1 MNRVYSLRYSTA
13 ARGFIAVPEFARK
26 CVCQIVGKSPRNAA
40 LLLSLLGS
48 SSLVEASIV
57 SSNIGYQQYRDFAE
71 NKGTF
76 NPGAVD
82 IPIYNKKGEQVAT
95 LNKAP
100 MLDFSSV
107 DSGIGVATLINPQYI
122 VSVKHN
128 SGYQTVS
135 FGDGD
140 NHYNIVDRN
149 EHDTID
155 FHAPRLDKLVTEVV
169 PSAVSGASQ
178 EEILDPSRFTV
189 FYRVGSGTQYIQD
202 DEGTLTEISGAYNY
216 LTGGLLPAAYYSH
229 GGLSGIQVNMGGNIN
244 DYGVMASRPRPGDS
258 GSPVFGWDAANKK
271 WVLVAVHA
279 ANGGGVTS
287 IEKLIPGDFV
297 SQVFSDDRD
306 APVRFDAAVGR
317 ELAWTFDSSQGIGAL
332 TQGATAYSMH
342 GQQGADLNSGKN
354 LVFLGPGG
362 LIDLKNSVSQGAGS
376 LTFRDDYRVTS
387 STGSTWRGA
396 GIIVDKDASVQWQV
410 NGVQGDNLHKI
421 GEGTLVIQGAGVN
434 EGGLKVGEGTVVLQQ
449 QTDKDGRVQAFD
461 SVNIASGRPTVV
473 LSDHR
478 QVNPDNISWGYH
490 GGTLDINGN
499 SLTFHRLQAAD
510 YGAVLANNAA
520 ARATVTMDFTLSP
533 EKVALNSWS
542 GSRQGTVGGL
552 YEYRNPYANTTD
564 YFILKT
570 NAYGYFPTD
579 QRSSDTWEYLGNNLA
594 DAQKQVA
601 DRKNAQ
607 GYLYHGQLKGNL
619 NLSNVVATGST
630 GKLVLD
636 GSAEISGSF
645 TQENGRLTLQ
655 GHPVIHAYNDRAIAD
670 KLAAAGDT
678 SVRTQPTA
686 FDQEDWE
693 NRTFTFGRLVLKN
706 TDFGLGRNATLNTA
720 IEASNSV
727 VTLGDDRVFIDQKE
741 GAGTDFRLSEGIS
754 AAGNPAA
761 RGVFNGSA
769 TLSGNSQ
776 LNIVN
781 ATFNGDITG
790 YSGTHVQLSRGG
802 IWNMTK
808 DASLDVLQSR
818 NGGLSLVTDTAHWTP
833 KTLTVNS
840 LDASS
845 LRIGLGVNTSD
856 NTSDRIDILNQAMG
870 GSNIL
875 DMSYLFD
882 QTVPLTNDLTLAS
895 APAGTSHGY
904 FSFASLNRGFTVYTP
919 DTQVVEKDGRV
930 QWQLKHSAIP
940 EGAGSTTP
948 PAGNGASG
956 STGSG
961 AGGSSS
967 GSGVGGSLPGSG
979 AGGSSSGSGAG
990 GSSSGSGAGGSS
1002 SGSGAGGSSSGSGA
1016 GGSSSGSGA
1025 GDPSSGSGAGG
1036 SSSGSGAGDPSSGSG
1051 AGDPSSGSGAGGSSS
1066 GSGAGDPSS
1075 GSDTGGSSS
1084 GSGAGDPSSGSGAG
1098 GSSSGSGAGGSLP
1111 GSGAGGSPSGSDTGG
1126 SSSGSGA
1133 GGSSSGSGAGGSPS
1147 SGSGAGGSSSG
1158 SGAGDPS
1165 SGSGAG
1171 DPSSGS
1177 GAGGSSSGN
1186 TSTSVNGEHLFRK
1199 EDNTALLKQARS
1211 LFAAREYLLSDHVDN
1226 WEQIIDYT
1234 DAQSGAWAMT
1244 GYSHGGYDAYTVK
1257 QNGLDF
1263 GFRKHGDAGEFWG
1276 TALALY
1282 DGDSRATGFRDD
1294 YRLWGVSLFAGQTLA
1309 SGLFVD
1315 GSVGYQRLSER
1326 FSVQGELSDL
1336 SGNVK
1341 SHIATA
1347 GARLG
1352 WRISFNDADIAIT
1365 PSVSVNG
1372 ARIDGN
1378 HLQGNARSAEMHA
1391 GGALWLKAGVM
1402 IEKDFGPLSI
1412 KSGLFRNI
1420 TLNEMPG
1427 ITLTDNWKARRYN
1440 AERADRYIATVGV
1453 DGSVTENLRV
1463 QLRLSSSFDGKF
1475 TTDGEGGLGIRYS
1488 F

>member
-1 MNRVYSLRYSTA
+1 MNRIYSLRYSTV

-26 CVCQIVGKSPRNAA
+26 CVCQIAGRSPLNAA

-71 NKGTF
+71 NKGAF
-76 NPGAVD
+76 KPGATN
-82 IPIYNKKGEQVAT
+82 ISIYNKKGEQIAT
-95 LNKAP
+95 LNKTP

-128 SGYQTVS
+128 SGYQTVG
-135 FGDGD
+135 FGNGE
-140 NHYNIVDRN
+140 NQYNIVARN
-149 EHDTID
+149 EHDSID
-155 FHAPRLDKLVTEVV
+155 FHAPRLNKLVTEVA
-169 PSAVSGASQ
+169 PTAVSGASQ

-202 DEGTLTEISGAYNY
+202 DDGTLTEISGAYNY
-216 LTGGLLPAAYYSH
+216 LTGGLLPASYYSH

-287 IEKLIPGDFV
+287 IEKLIPGAFI
-297 SQVFSDDRD
+297 SQVFSDDSD
-306 APVRFDAAVGR
+306 APIRFDASAGH
-317 ELAWTFDSSQGIGAL
+317 ELSWTFDGSRGIGAL
-332 TQGATAYSMH
+332 TQGASVYSMH
-342 GQQGADLNSGKN
+342 GQQGADLNAGKN
-354 LVFLGPGG
+354 LVFLGQAG

-376 LTFRDDYRVTS
+376 LTFRNDYRVTA
-387 STGSTWRGA
+387 STGSTWSGA
-396 GIIVDKDASVQWQV
+396 GIIVDKDASVYWQV
-410 NGVQGDNLHKI
+410 NGVKGDNLHKI
-421 GEGTLVIQGAGVN
+421 GEGTLVIQGEGVN
-434 EGGLKVGEGTVVLQQ
+434 EGGLKVGDGTVVLQQ

-473 LSDHR
+473 LSDNR
-478 QVNPDNISWGYH
+478 QVQPDNISWGYH

-499 SLTFHRLQAAD
+499 SLTFHRLRAAD
-510 YGAVLANNAA
+510 YGAVLANNAEV
-520 ARATVTMDFTLSP
+520 RATVAMDYTLSP
-533 EKVALNSWS
+533 GNVALNSWS
-542 GSRQGTVGGL
+542 GSRQGTVGSL

-570 NAYGYFPTD
+570 NSYGYFPTD
-579 QRSSDTWEYLGNNLA
+579 QRSSDTWEYLGNNLV

-601 DRKNAQ
+601 ERENAQ

-619 NLSNVVATGST
+619 NVSNVVAPGSS

-636 GSAEISGSF
+636 GSADISGSF

-670 KLAAAGDT
+670 KLAATGDT
-678 SVRTQPTA
+678 SVRTQPTS

-693 NRTFTFGRLVLKN
+693 NRSFTLGRLVLKN

-720 IEASNSV
+720 IDASNSV
-727 VTLGDDRVFIDQKE
+727 VTLGDDRVFIDQKD

-754 AAGNPAA
+754 AARNQAE
-761 RGVFNGSA
+761 RSVFNGSA
-769 TLSGNSQ
+769 ALSGNSQ

-781 ATFNGDITG
+781 ALFNGDITG
-790 YSGTHVQLSRGG
+790 YSGTHVQLAQGG
-802 IWNMTK
+802 IWNMTQ
-808 DASLDVLQSR
+808 DSSLDVLQSR
-818 NGGLSLVTDTAHWTP
+818 DGVLSLVTARWKP
-833 KTLTVNS
+833 KTLTVNT
-840 LDASS
+840 LDASN

-856 NTSDRIDILNQAMG
+856 NASDRIDILNQAKG
-870 GSNIL
+870 EHNIL

-882 QTVPLTNDLTLAS
+882 QTVQLTNDLTLAS

-919 DTQVVEKDGRV
+919 DTQIVEKDGRV
-930 QWQLKHSAIP
+930 QWQLKHSAIL
-940 EGAGSTTP
+940 ESADSATTP
-948 PAGNGASG
+948 AGDGSNGASG
-956 STGSG
+956 SAGNG

-967 GSGVGGSLPGSG
+967 GNGVGDPP
-979 AGGSSSGSGAG
+979 
-990 GSSSGSGAGGSS
+990 
-1002 SGSGAGGSSSGSGA
+1002 SGSGA

-1025 GDPSSGSGAGG
+1025 GDP
-1036 SSSGSGAGDPSSGSG
+1036 P
-1051 AGDPSSGSGAGGSSS
+1051 
-1066 GSGAGDPSS
+1066 
-1075 GSDTGGSSS
+1075 
-1084 GSGAGDPSSGSGAG
+1084 
-1098 GSSSGSGAGGSLP
+1098 
-1111 GSGAGGSPSGSDTGG
+1111 
-1126 SSSGSGA
+1126 
-1133 GGSSSGSGAGGSPS
+1133 
-1147 SGSGAGGSSSG
+1147 
-1158 SGAGDPS
+1158 
-1165 SGSGAG
+1165 
-1171 DPSSGS
+1171 SGS

-1186 TSTSVNGEHLFRK
+1186 ISTPVNGEHLFRK
-1199 EDNTALLKQARS
+1199 EDNTALLKKARS
-1211 LFAAREYLLSDHVDN
+1211 MFAAREYILSDHVDH

-1244 GYSHGGYDAYTVK
+1244 GYSHGGYDAYSVR

-1263 GFRKHGDAGEFWG
+1263 GFRKHGDSGEFWG
-1276 TALALY
+1276 TAVELY
-1282 DGDSRATGFRDD
+1282 DGNSSATGFRDD
-1294 YRLWGVSLFAGQTLA
+1294 YRVWGVSLFAGQTLA

-1315 GSVGYQRLSER
+1315 GSAGYRQLSET
-1326 FSVQGELSDL
+1326 FSVQGDLNDL

-1347 GARLG
+1347 GARIG
-1352 WRISFNDADIAIT
+1352 WRIDLKDADIAIT

-1378 HLQGNARSAEMHA
+1378 YLQGNGRSAELHA

-1402 IEKDFGPLSI
+1402 VEKDFGILSI
-1412 KSGLFRNI
+1412 KSGLSRNI

-1427 ITLTDNWKARRYN
+1427 ITLTDNWRARHYN
-1440 AERADRYIATVGV
+1440 AERADRYTASVGL
-1453 DGSVTENLRV
+1453 DGRVTEKLHV
-1463 QLRLSSSFDGKF
+1463 QLTLNSSFDGDFK
-1475 TTDGEGGLGIRYS
+1475 TDGEGGLGIRYS

>member
-1 MNRVYSLRYSTA
+1 M
-13 ARGFIAVPEFARK
+13 
-26 CVCQIVGKSPRNAA
+26 
-40 LLLSLLGS
+40 
-48 SSLVEASIV
+48 EASIV

-71 NKGTF
+71 NKGAF
-76 NPGAVD
+76 KPGATN
-82 IPIYNKKGEQVAT
+82 ISIYNKKGEQIAT
-95 LNKAP
+95 LNKTP

-128 SGYQTVS
+128 SGYQTVG
-135 FGDGD
+135 FGNGE
-140 NHYNIVDRN
+140 NQYNIVARN
-149 EHDTID
+149 EHDSID
-155 FHAPRLDKLVTEVV
+155 FHAPRLNKLVTEVA
-169 PSAVSGASQ
+169 PTAVSGASQ

-202 DEGTLTEISGAYNY
+202 DDGTLTEISGAYNY
-216 LTGGLLPAAYYSH
+216 LTGGLLPASYYSH

-287 IEKLIPGDFV
+287 IEKLIPGAFI
-297 SQVFSDDRD
+297 SQVFSDDSD
-306 APVRFDAAVGR
+306 APIRFDASAGH
-317 ELAWTFDSSQGIGAL
+317 ELSWTFDGSRGIGAL
-332 TQGATAYSMH
+332 TQGASVYSMH
-342 GQQGADLNSGKN
+342 GQQGADLNAGKN
-354 LVFLGPGG
+354 LVFLGQAG

-376 LTFRDDYRVTS
+376 LTFRNDYRVTA
-387 STGSTWRGA
+387 STGSTWSGA
-396 GIIVDKDASVQWQV
+396 GIIVDKDASVYWQV
-410 NGVQGDNLHKI
+410 NGVKGDNLHKI
-421 GEGTLVIQGAGVN
+421 GEGTLVIQGEGVN
-434 EGGLKVGEGTVVLQQ
+434 EGGLKVGDGTVVLQQ

-473 LSDHR
+473 LSDNR
-478 QVNPDNISWGYH
+478 QVQPDNISWGYH

-499 SLTFHRLQAAD
+499 SLTFHRLRAAD
-510 YGAVLANNAA
+510 YGAVLANNAEV
-520 ARATVTMDFTLSP
+520 RATVAMDYTLSP
-533 EKVALNSWS
+533 GNVALNSWS
-542 GSRQGTVGGL
+542 GSRQGTVGSL

-570 NAYGYFPTD
+570 NSYGYFPTD
-579 QRSSDTWEYLGNNLA
+579 QRSSDTWEYLGNNLV

-601 DRKNAQ
+601 ERENAQ

-619 NLSNVVATGST
+619 NVSNVVAPGSS

-636 GSAEISGSF
+636 GSADISGSF

-670 KLAAAGDT
+670 KLAATGDT
-678 SVRTQPTA
+678 SVRTQPTS

-693 NRTFTFGRLVLKN
+693 NRSFTLGRLVLKN

-720 IEASNSV
+720 IDASNSV
-727 VTLGDDRVFIDQKE
+727 VTLGDDRVFIDQKD

-754 AAGNPAA
+754 AARNQAE
-761 RGVFNGSA
+761 RSVFNGSA
-769 TLSGNSQ
+769 ALSGNSQ

-781 ATFNGDITG
+781 ALFNGDITG
-790 YSGTHVQLSRGG
+790 YSGTHVQLAQGG
-802 IWNMTK
+802 IWNMTQ
-808 DASLDVLQSR
+808 DSSLDVLQSR
-818 NGGLSLVTDTAHWTP
+818 DGVLSLVTARWKP
-833 KTLTVNS
+833 KTLTVNT
-840 LDASS
+840 LDASN

-856 NTSDRIDILNQAMG
+856 NASDRIDILNQAKG
-870 GSNIL
+870 EHNIL

-882 QTVPLTNDLTLAS
+882 QTVQLTNDLTLAS

-919 DTQVVEKDGRV
+919 DTQIVEKDGRV
-930 QWQLKHSAIP
+930 QWQLKHSAIL
-940 EGAGSTTP
+940 ESADSATTP
-948 PAGNGASG
+948 AGDGSNGASG
-956 STGSG
+956 SAGNGAGGSSSGNGVGDPPSGSG

-967 GSGVGGSLPGSG
+967 GNGAGGSSSGSG
-979 AGGSSSGSGAG
+979 AGGSSSGNGAGGSSSGNGAGGSSSGNGAGGSSSGSGTGGSSSGSGAGGSSSVSGAGGSSSGNGAGGSSSGSGAGGSSSGNGAG

-1025 GDPSSGSGAGG
+1025 GDP
-1036 SSSGSGAGDPSSGSG
+1036 P
-1051 AGDPSSGSGAGGSSS
+1051 
-1066 GSGAGDPSS
+1066 
-1075 GSDTGGSSS
+1075 
-1084 GSGAGDPSSGSGAG
+1084 
-1098 GSSSGSGAGGSLP
+1098 
-1111 GSGAGGSPSGSDTGG
+1111 
-1126 SSSGSGA
+1126 
-1133 GGSSSGSGAGGSPS
+1133 
-1147 SGSGAGGSSSG
+1147 
-1158 SGAGDPS
+1158 
-1165 SGSGAG
+1165 
-1171 DPSSGS
+1171 SGS

-1186 TSTSVNGEHLFRK
+1186 ISTPVNGEHLFRK
-1199 EDNTALLKQARS
+1199 EDNTALLKKARS
-1211 LFAAREYLLSDHVDN
+1211 MFAAREYILSDHVDH

-1244 GYSHGGYDAYTVK
+1244 GYSHGGYDAYSVR

-1263 GFRKHGDAGEFWG
+1263 GFRKHGDSGEFWG
-1276 TALALY
+1276 TAVELY
-1282 DGDSRATGFRDD
+1282 DGNSSATGFRDD
-1294 YRLWGVSLFAGQTLA
+1294 YRVWGVSLFAGQTLA

-1315 GSVGYQRLSER
+1315 GSAGYRQLSET
-1326 FSVQGELSDL
+1326 FSVQGDLNDL

-1347 GARLG
+1347 GARIG
-1352 WRISFNDADIAIT
+1352 WRIDLKDADIAIT

-1378 HLQGNARSAEMHA
+1378 YLQGNGRSAELHA

-1402 IEKDFGPLSI
+1402 VEKDFGILSI
-1412 KSGLFRNI
+1412 KSGLSRNI

-1427 ITLTDNWKARRYN
+1427 ITLTDNWRARHYN
-1440 AERADRYIATVGV
+1440 AERADRYTASVGL
-1453 DGSVTENLRV
+1453 DGRVTEKLHV
-1463 QLRLSSSFDGKF
+1463 QLTLNSSFDGDFK
-1475 TTDGEGGLGIRYS
+1475 TDGEGGLGIRYS

>member
-1 MNRVYSLRYSTA
+1 MNRIYSLRYSTV

-26 CVCQIVGKSPRNAA
+26 CVCQIAGRSPLNAA

-71 NKGTF
+71 NKGAF
-76 NPGAVD
+76 KPGATN
-82 IPIYNKKGEQVAT
+82 ISIYNKKGEQIAT

-128 SGYQTVS
+128 SGYQTVG
-135 FGDGD
+135 FGNGE
-140 NHYNIVDRN
+140 NQYNIVARN
-149 EHDTID
+149 EHDSID
-155 FHAPRLDKLVTEVV
+155 FHAPRLNKLVTEVA
-169 PSAVSGASQ
+169 PTAVSGASQ

-202 DEGTLTEISGAYNY
+202 DDGTLTEISGAYNY
-216 LTGGLLPAAYYSH
+216 LTGGLLPASYYSH

-287 IEKLIPGDFV
+287 IEKLIPGAFI
-297 SQVFSDDRD
+297 SQVFSDDSD
-306 APVRFDAAVGR
+306 APIRFDASAGH
-317 ELAWTFDSSQGIGAL
+317 ELSWTFDGSRGIGAL
-332 TQGATAYSMH
+332 TQGASVYSMH
-342 GQQGADLNSGKN
+342 GQQGADLNAGKN
-354 LVFLGPGG
+354 LVFLGQAG

-376 LTFRDDYRVTS
+376 LTFRNDYRVTA
-387 STGSTWRGA
+387 STGSTWSGA
-396 GIIVDKDASVQWQV
+396 GIIVDKDASVYWQV
-410 NGVQGDNLHKI
+410 NGVKGDNLHKI
-421 GEGTLVIQGAGVN
+421 GEGTLVIQGEGVN
-434 EGGLKVGEGTVVLQQ
+434 EGGLKVGDGTVVLQQ

-473 LSDHR
+473 LSDNR
-478 QVNPDNISWGYH
+478 QVQPDNISWGYH

-499 SLTFHRLQAAD
+499 SLTFHRLRAAD
-510 YGAVLANNAA
+510 YGAVLANNAEV
-520 ARATVTMDFTLSP
+520 RATVAMDYTLSP
-533 EKVALNSWS
+533 GNVALNSWS
-542 GSRQGTVGGL
+542 GSRQGTVGSL

-570 NAYGYFPTD
+570 NSYGYFPTD
-579 QRSSDTWEYLGNNLA
+579 QRSSDTWEYLGNNLV

-601 DRKNAQ
+601 ERENAQ

-619 NLSNVVATGST
+619 NVSNVVAPGSS

-636 GSAEISGSF
+636 GSADISGSF

-670 KLAAAGDT
+670 KLAATGDT
-678 SVRTQPTA
+678 SVRTQPTS

-693 NRTFTFGRLVLKN
+693 NRSFTLGRLVLKN

-720 IEASNSV
+720 IDASNSV
-727 VTLGDDRVFIDQKE
+727 VTLGDDRVFIDQKD

-754 AAGNPAA
+754 AARNQAE
-761 RGVFNGSA
+761 RSVFNGSA
-769 TLSGNSQ
+769 ALSGNSQ

-781 ATFNGDITG
+781 ALFNGDITG
-790 YSGTHVQLSRGG
+790 YSGTHVQLAQGG
-802 IWNMTK
+802 IWNMTQ
-808 DASLDVLQSR
+808 DSSLDVLQSR
-818 NGGLSLVTDTAHWTP
+818 DGVLSLVTARWKP
-833 KTLTVNS
+833 KTLTVNT
-840 LDASS
+840 LDASN

-856 NTSDRIDILNQAMG
+856 NASDRIDILNQAKG
-870 GSNIL
+870 EHNIL

-882 QTVPLTNDLTLAS
+882 QTVQLTNDLTLAS

-919 DTQVVEKDGRV
+919 DTQIVEKDGRV
-930 QWQLKHSAIP
+930 QWQLKHSAIL
-940 EGAGSTTP
+940 ESADSAMT
-948 PAGNGASG
+948 PAGDGSNGASG
-956 STGSG
+956 SAGNG

-967 GSGVGGSLPGSG
+967 GNGVG
-979 AGGSSSGSGAG
+979 
-990 GSSSGSGAGGSS
+990 
-1002 SGSGAGGSSSGSGA
+1002 
-1016 GGSSSGSGA
+1016 
-1025 GDPSSGSGAGG
+1025 DP
-1036 SSSGSGAGDPSSGSG
+1036 P
-1051 AGDPSSGSGAGGSSS
+1051 
-1066 GSGAGDPSS
+1066 
-1075 GSDTGGSSS
+1075 
-1084 GSGAGDPSSGSGAG
+1084 
-1098 GSSSGSGAGGSLP
+1098 
-1111 GSGAGGSPSGSDTGG
+1111 
-1126 SSSGSGA
+1126 
-1133 GGSSSGSGAGGSPS
+1133 
-1147 SGSGAGGSSSG
+1147 
-1158 SGAGDPS
+1158 

-1186 TSTSVNGEHLFRK
+1186 GAGGSSSGSGAGGSSSGNISTPVNGEHLFRK
-1199 EDNTALLKQARS
+1199 EDNTALLKKARS
-1211 LFAAREYLLSDHVDN
+1211 MFAAREYILSDHVDH

-1244 GYSHGGYDAYTVK
+1244 GYSHGGYDAYSVR

-1263 GFRKHGDAGEFWG
+1263 GFRKHGDSGEFWG
-1276 TALALY
+1276 TAVELY
-1282 DGDSRATGFRDD
+1282 DGNSSATGFRDD
-1294 YRLWGVSLFAGQTLA
+1294 YRVWGVSLFAGQTLA

-1315 GSVGYQRLSER
+1315 GSAGYRQLSET
-1326 FSVQGELSDL
+1326 FSVQGDLNDL

-1347 GARLG
+1347 GARIG
-1352 WRISFNDADIAIT
+1352 WRIDLKDADIAIT

-1378 HLQGNARSAEMHA
+1378 YLQGNGRSAELHA
-1391 GGALWLKAGVM
+1391 GGRCG
-1402 IEKDFGPLSI
+1402 
-1412 KSGLFRNI
+1412 
-1420 TLNEMPG
+1420 
-1427 ITLTDNWKARRYN
+1427 
-1440 AERADRYIATVGV
+1440 
-1453 DGSVTENLRV
+1453 
-1463 QLRLSSSFDGKF
+1463 
-1475 TTDGEGGLGIRYS
+1475 
-1488 F
+1488 

>member
-26 CVCQIVGKSPRNAA
+26 CVYQIVGKSPRNAA

-57 SSNIGYQQYRDFAE
+57 SSSIGYQQYRDFAE
-71 NKGTF
+71 NKGAF
-76 NPGAVD
+76 KPGAVD

-387 STGSTWRGA
+387 STGSTWHGA

-542 GSRQGTVGGL
+542 SSRQGTVGGL

-693 NRTFTFGRLVLKN
+693 NRTFTFGRLVLKS

-961 AGGSSS
+961 AGDPSSGSDTGGSSS
-967 GSGVGGSLPGSG
+967 GSG
-979 AGGSSSGSGAG
+979 AGGSSSGSGAGDSSSGSGAGGSSSGSGAGGSSSGSGVGGSPSGSDTG

-1051 AGDPSSGSGAGGSSS
+1051 AGGSSS
-1066 GSGAGDPSS
+1066 G
-1075 GSDTGGSSS
+1075 
-1084 GSGAGDPSSGSGAG
+1084 
-1098 GSSSGSGAGGSLP
+1098 
-1111 GSGAGGSPSGSDTGG
+1111 
-1126 SSSGSGA
+1126 
-1133 GGSSSGSGAGGSPS
+1133 
-1147 SGSGAGGSSSG
+1147 
-1158 SGAGDPS
+1158 
-1165 SGSGAG
+1165 
-1171 DPSSGS
+1171 
-1177 GAGGSSSGN
+1177 
-1186 TSTSVNGEHLFRK
+1186 
-1199 EDNTALLKQARS
+1199 
-1211 LFAAREYLLSDHVDN
+1211 
-1226 WEQIIDYT
+1226 
-1234 DAQSGAWAMT
+1234 
-1244 GYSHGGYDAYTVK
+1244 
-1257 QNGLDF
+1257 
-1263 GFRKHGDAGEFWG
+1263 
-1276 TALALY
+1276 
-1282 DGDSRATGFRDD
+1282 
-1294 YRLWGVSLFAGQTLA
+1294 
-1309 SGLFVD
+1309 
-1315 GSVGYQRLSER
+1315 
-1326 FSVQGELSDL
+1326 
-1336 SGNVK
+1336 
-1341 SHIATA
+1341 
-1347 GARLG
+1347 
-1352 WRISFNDADIAIT
+1352 
-1365 PSVSVNG
+1365 
-1372 ARIDGN
+1372 
-1378 HLQGNARSAEMHA
+1378 
-1391 GGALWLKAGVM
+1391 
-1402 IEKDFGPLSI
+1402 
-1412 KSGLFRNI
+1412 
-1420 TLNEMPG
+1420 
-1427 ITLTDNWKARRYN
+1427 
-1440 AERADRYIATVGV
+1440 
-1453 DGSVTENLRV
+1453 
-1463 QLRLSSSFDGKF
+1463 
-1475 TTDGEGGLGIRYS
+1475 
-1488 F
+1488 

>member
-1 MNRVYSLRYSTA
+1 MNRIYSLRYSTV

-26 CVCQIVGKSPRNAA
+26 CVCQIAGRSPLNAA

-71 NKGTF
+71 NKGAF
-76 NPGAVD
+76 KPGATN
-82 IPIYNKKGEQVAT
+82 ISIYNKKGEQIAT
-95 LNKAP
+95 LNKTP

-128 SGYQTVS
+128 SGYQTVG
-135 FGDGD
+135 FGNGE
-140 NHYNIVDRN
+140 NQYNIVARN
-149 EHDTID
+149 EHDSID
-155 FHAPRLDKLVTEVV
+155 FHAPRLNKLVTEVA
-169 PSAVSGASQ
+169 PTAVSGASQ

-202 DEGTLTEISGAYNY
+202 DDGTLTEISGAYNY
-216 LTGGLLPAAYYSH
+216 LTGGLLPASYYSH

-287 IEKLIPGDFV
+287 IEKLIPGAFI
-297 SQVFSDDRD
+297 SQVFSDDSD
-306 APVRFDAAVGR
+306 APIRFDASAGH
-317 ELAWTFDSSQGIGAL
+317 ELSWTFDGSRGIGAL
-332 TQGATAYSMH
+332 TQGASVYSMH
-342 GQQGADLNSGKN
+342 GQQGADLNAGKN
-354 LVFLGPGG
+354 LVFLGQAG

-376 LTFRDDYRVTS
+376 LTFRNDYRVTA
-387 STGSTWRGA
+387 STGSTWSGA
-396 GIIVDKDASVQWQV
+396 GIIVDKDASVYWQV
-410 NGVQGDNLHKI
+410 NGVKGDNLHKI
-421 GEGTLVIQGAGVN
+421 GEGTLVIQGEGVN
-434 EGGLKVGEGTVVLQQ
+434 EGGLKVGDGTVVLQQ

-473 LSDHR
+473 LSDNR
-478 QVNPDNISWGYH
+478 QVQPDNISWGYH

-499 SLTFHRLQAAD
+499 SLTFHRLRAAD
-510 YGAVLANNAA
+510 YGAVLANNAEV
-520 ARATVTMDFTLSP
+520 RATVAMDYTLSP
-533 EKVALNSWS
+533 GNVALNSWS
-542 GSRQGTVGGL
+542 GSRQGTVGSL

-570 NAYGYFPTD
+570 NSYGYFPTD
-579 QRSSDTWEYLGNNLA
+579 QRSSDTWEYLGNNLV

-601 DRKNAQ
+601 ERENAQ

-619 NLSNVVATGST
+619 NVSNVVAPGSS

-636 GSAEISGSF
+636 GSADISGSF

-670 KLAAAGDT
+670 KLAATGDT
-678 SVRTQPTA
+678 SVRTQPTS

-693 NRTFTFGRLVLKN
+693 NRSFTLGRLVLKN

-720 IEASNSV
+720 IDASNSV
-727 VTLGDDRVFIDQKE
+727 VTLGDDRVFIDQKD

-754 AAGNPAA
+754 AARNQAE
-761 RGVFNGSA
+761 RSVFNGSA
-769 TLSGNSQ
+769 ALSGNSQ

-781 ATFNGDITG
+781 ALFNGDITG
-790 YSGTHVQLSRGG
+790 YSGTHVQLAQGG
-802 IWNMTK
+802 IWNMTQ
-808 DASLDVLQSR
+808 DSSLDVLQSR
-818 NGGLSLVTDTAHWTP
+818 DGVLSLVTARWKP
-833 KTLTVNS
+833 KTLTVNT
-840 LDASS
+840 LDASN

-856 NTSDRIDILNQAMG
+856 NASDRIDILNQAKG
-870 GSNIL
+870 EHNIL

-882 QTVPLTNDLTLAS
+882 QTVQLTNDLTLAS

-919 DTQVVEKDGRV
+919 DTQIVEKDGRV
-930 QWQLKHSAIP
+930 QWQLKHSAIL
-940 EGAGSTTP
+940 ESADSATTP
-948 PAGNGASG
+948 AGDGSNGASG
-956 STGSG
+956 SAGNGAGGSSSGNGVGDPPSGSG

-967 GSGVGGSLPGSG
+967 GNGAGGSSSGSG
-979 AGGSSSGSGAG
+979 AGGSSSGNGAGGSSSGNGAGGSSSGNGAGGSSSGSGTGGSSSGSGAGGSVSGAGGSSSGNGAGGSSSGSGAGGSSSGNGAG

-1025 GDPSSGSGAGG
+1025 GDP
-1036 SSSGSGAGDPSSGSG
+1036 P
-1051 AGDPSSGSGAGGSSS
+1051 
-1066 GSGAGDPSS
+1066 
-1075 GSDTGGSSS
+1075 
-1084 GSGAGDPSSGSGAG
+1084 
-1098 GSSSGSGAGGSLP
+1098 
-1111 GSGAGGSPSGSDTGG
+1111 
-1126 SSSGSGA
+1126 
-1133 GGSSSGSGAGGSPS
+1133 
-1147 SGSGAGGSSSG
+1147 
-1158 SGAGDPS
+1158 
-1165 SGSGAG
+1165 
-1171 DPSSGS
+1171 SGS

-1186 TSTSVNGEHLFRK
+1186 ISTPVNGEHLFRK
-1199 EDNTALLKQARS
+1199 EDNTALLKKARS
-1211 LFAAREYLLSDHVDN
+1211 MFAAREYILSDHVDH

-1244 GYSHGGYDAYTVK
+1244 GYSHGGYDAYSVR

-1263 GFRKHGDAGEFWG
+1263 GFRKHGDSGEFWG
-1276 TALALY
+1276 TAVELY
-1282 DGDSRATGFRDD
+1282 DGNSSATGFRDD
-1294 YRLWGVSLFAGQTLA
+1294 YRVWGVSLFAGQTLA

-1315 GSVGYQRLSER
+1315 GSAGYRQLSET
-1326 FSVQGELSDL
+1326 FSVQGDLNDL

-1347 GARLG
+1347 GARIG
-1352 WRISFNDADIAIT
+1352 WRIDLKDADIAIT

-1378 HLQGNARSAEMHA
+1378 YLQGNGRSAELHA

-1402 IEKDFGPLSI
+1402 VEKDFGILSI
-1412 KSGLFRNI
+1412 KSGLSRNI

-1427 ITLTDNWKARRYN
+1427 ITLTDNWRARHYN
-1440 AERADRYIATVGV
+1440 AERADRYTASVGL
-1453 DGSVTENLRV
+1453 DGRVTEKLHV
-1463 QLRLSSSFDGKF
+1463 QLTLNSSFDGDFK
-1475 TTDGEGGLGIRYS
+1475 TDGEGGLGIRYS

>member
-1 MNRVYSLRYSTA
+1 MNRIYSLRYSTV

-26 CVCQIVGKSPRNAA
+26 CVCQIAGRSPLNAA

-71 NKGTF
+71 NKGAF
-76 NPGAVD
+76 KPGATN
-82 IPIYNKKGEQVAT
+82 ISIYNKKGEQIAT
-95 LNKAP
+95 LNKTP

-128 SGYQTVS
+128 SGYQTVG
-135 FGDGD
+135 FGNGE
-140 NHYNIVDRN
+140 NQYNIVARN
-149 EHDTID
+149 EHDSID
-155 FHAPRLDKLVTEVV
+155 FHAPRLNKLVTEVA
-169 PSAVSGASQ
+169 PTAVSGASQ

-202 DEGTLTEISGAYNY
+202 DDGTLTEISGAYNY
-216 LTGGLLPAAYYSH
+216 LTGGLLPASYYSH

-287 IEKLIPGDFV
+287 IEKLIPGAFI
-297 SQVFSDDRD
+297 SQVFSDDSD
-306 APVRFDAAVGR
+306 APIRFDASAGH
-317 ELAWTFDSSQGIGAL
+317 ELSWTFDGSRGIGAL
-332 TQGATAYSMH
+332 TQGASVYSMH
-342 GQQGADLNSGKN
+342 GQQGADLNAGKN
-354 LVFLGPGG
+354 LVFLGQAG

-376 LTFRDDYRVTS
+376 LTFRNDYRVTA
-387 STGSTWRGA
+387 STGSTWSGA
-396 GIIVDKDASVQWQV
+396 GIIVDKDASVYWQV
-410 NGVQGDNLHKI
+410 NGVKGDNLHKI
-421 GEGTLVIQGAGVN
+421 GEGTLVIQGEGVN
-434 EGGLKVGEGTVVLQQ
+434 EGGLKVGDGTVVLQQ

-473 LSDHR
+473 LSDNR
-478 QVNPDNISWGYH
+478 QVQPDNISWGYH

-499 SLTFHRLQAAD
+499 SLTFHRLRAAD
-510 YGAVLANNAA
+510 YGAVLANNAEV
-520 ARATVTMDFTLSP
+520 RATVAMDYTLSP
-533 EKVALNSWS
+533 GNVALNSWS
-542 GSRQGTVGGL
+542 GSRQGTVGSL

-570 NAYGYFPTD
+570 NSYGYFPTD
-579 QRSSDTWEYLGNNLA
+579 QRSSDTWEYLGNNLV

-601 DRKNAQ
+601 ERENAQ

-619 NLSNVVATGST
+619 NVSNVVAPGSS

-636 GSAEISGSF
+636 GSADISGSF

-670 KLAAAGDT
+670 KLAATGDT
-678 SVRTQPTA
+678 SVRTQPTS

-693 NRTFTFGRLVLKN
+693 NRSFTLGRLVLKN

-720 IEASNSV
+720 IDASNSV
-727 VTLGDDRVFIDQKE
+727 VTLGDDRVFIDQKD

-754 AAGNPAA
+754 AARNQAE
-761 RGVFNGSA
+761 RSVFNGSA
-769 TLSGNSQ
+769 ALSGNSQ

-781 ATFNGDITG
+781 ALFNGDITG
-790 YSGTHVQLSRGG
+790 YSGTHVQLAQGG
-802 IWNMTK
+802 IWNMTQ
-808 DASLDVLQSR
+808 DSSLDVLQSR
-818 NGGLSLVTDTAHWTP
+818 DGVLSLVTARWKP
-833 KTLTVNS
+833 KTLTVNT
-840 LDASS
+840 LDASN

-856 NTSDRIDILNQAMG
+856 NASDRIDILNQAKG
-870 GSNIL
+870 EHNIL

-882 QTVPLTNDLTLAS
+882 QTVQLTNDLTLAS

-919 DTQVVEKDGRV
+919 DTQIVEKDGRV
-930 QWQLKHSAIP
+930 QWQLKHSAIL
-940 EGAGSTTP
+940 ESADSATTP
-948 PAGNGASG
+948 AGDGSNGASG
-956 STGSG
+956 SAGNGAGGSSSGNGVGDPPSGSG

-967 GSGVGGSLPGSG
+967 GNGAGGSSSGSG
-979 AGGSSSGSGAG
+979 AGGSSSGNGAGGSSSGNGAGGSSSGNGAGGSSSGSGTGGSSSGSGAGGSSSVSGAGGSSSGNGAGGSSSGSGAGGSSSGNGAG

-1025 GDPSSGSGAGG
+1025 GDP
-1036 SSSGSGAGDPSSGSG
+1036 P
-1051 AGDPSSGSGAGGSSS
+1051 
-1066 GSGAGDPSS
+1066 
-1075 GSDTGGSSS
+1075 
-1084 GSGAGDPSSGSGAG
+1084 
-1098 GSSSGSGAGGSLP
+1098 
-1111 GSGAGGSPSGSDTGG
+1111 
-1126 SSSGSGA
+1126 
-1133 GGSSSGSGAGGSPS
+1133 
-1147 SGSGAGGSSSG
+1147 
-1158 SGAGDPS
+1158 
-1165 SGSGAG
+1165 
-1171 DPSSGS
+1171 SGS

-1186 TSTSVNGEHLFRK
+1186 ISTPVNGEHLFRK
-1199 EDNTALLKQARS
+1199 EDNTALLKKARS
-1211 LFAAREYLLSDHVDN
+1211 MFAAREYILSDHVDH

-1244 GYSHGGYDAYTVK
+1244 GYSHGGYDAYSVR

-1263 GFRKHGDAGEFWG
+1263 GFRKHGDSGEFWG
-1276 TALALY
+1276 TAVELY
-1282 DGDSRATGFRDD
+1282 DGNSSATGFRDD
-1294 YRLWGVSLFAGQTLA
+1294 YRVWGVSLFAGQTLA

-1315 GSVGYQRLSER
+1315 GSAGYRQLSET
-1326 FSVQGELSDL
+1326 FSVQGDLNDL

-1347 GARLG
+1347 GARIG
-1352 WRISFNDADIAIT
+1352 WRIDLKDADIAIT

-1378 HLQGNARSAEMHA
+1378 YLQGNGRSAELHA

-1402 IEKDFGPLSI
+1402 VEKDFGILSI
-1412 KSGLFRNI
+1412 KSGLSRNI

-1427 ITLTDNWKARRYN
+1427 ITLTDNWRARHYN
-1440 AERADRYIATVGV
+1440 AERADRYTASVGL
-1453 DGSVTENLRV
+1453 DGRVTEKLHV
-1463 QLRLSSSFDGKF
+1463 QLTLNSSFDGDFK
-1475 TTDGEGGLGIRYS
+1475 TDGEGGLGIRYS

>member
-1 MNRVYSLRYSTA
+1 MNRIYSLRYSTV

-26 CVCQIVGKSPRNAA
+26 CVCQIAGRSPLNAA

-71 NKGTF
+71 NKGAF
-76 NPGAVD
+76 KPGATN
-82 IPIYNKKGEQVAT
+82 ISIYNKKGEQIAT

-128 SGYQTVS
+128 SGYQTVG
-135 FGDGD
+135 FGNGE
-140 NHYNIVDRN
+140 NQYNIVARN
-149 EHDTID
+149 EHDSID
-155 FHAPRLDKLVTEVV
+155 FHAPRLNKLVTEVA
-169 PSAVSGASQ
+169 PTAVSGASQ

-202 DEGTLTEISGAYNY
+202 DDGTLTEISGAYNY
-216 LTGGLLPAAYYSH
+216 LTGGLLPASYYSH

-287 IEKLIPGDFV
+287 IEKLIPGAFI
-297 SQVFSDDRD
+297 SQVFSDDSD
-306 APVRFDAAVGR
+306 APIRFDASAGH
-317 ELAWTFDSSQGIGAL
+317 ELSWTFDGSRGIGAL
-332 TQGATAYSMH
+332 TQGASVYSMH
-342 GQQGADLNSGKN
+342 GQQGADLNAGKN
-354 LVFLGPGG
+354 LVFLGQAG

-376 LTFRDDYRVTS
+376 LTFRNDYRVTA
-387 STGSTWRGA
+387 STGSTWSGA
-396 GIIVDKDASVQWQV
+396 GIIVDKDASVYWQV
-410 NGVQGDNLHKI
+410 NGVKGDNLHKI
-421 GEGTLVIQGAGVN
+421 GEGTLVIQGEGVN
-434 EGGLKVGEGTVVLQQ
+434 EGGLKVGDGTVVLQQ

-473 LSDHR
+473 LSDNR
-478 QVNPDNISWGYH
+478 QVQPDNISWGYH

-499 SLTFHRLQAAD
+499 SLTFHRLRAAD
-510 YGAVLANNAA
+510 YGAVLANNAEV
-520 ARATVTMDFTLSP
+520 RATVAMDYTLSP
-533 EKVALNSWS
+533 GNVALNSWS
-542 GSRQGTVGGL
+542 GSRQGTVGSL

-570 NAYGYFPTD
+570 NSYGYFPTD
-579 QRSSDTWEYLGNNLA
+579 QRSSDTWEYLGNNLV

-601 DRKNAQ
+601 ERENAQ

-619 NLSNVVATGST
+619 NVSNVVAPGSS

-636 GSAEISGSF
+636 GSADISGSF

-670 KLAAAGDT
+670 KLAATGDT
-678 SVRTQPTA
+678 SVRTQPTS

-693 NRTFTFGRLVLKN
+693 NRSFTLGRLVLKN

-720 IEASNSV
+720 IDASNSV
-727 VTLGDDRVFIDQKE
+727 VTLGDDRVFIDQKD

-754 AAGNPAA
+754 AARNQAE
-761 RGVFNGSA
+761 RSVFNGSA
-769 TLSGNSQ
+769 ALSGNSQ

-781 ATFNGDITG
+781 ALFNGDITG
-790 YSGTHVQLSRGG
+790 YSGTHVQLAQGG
-802 IWNMTK
+802 IWNMTQ
-808 DASLDVLQSR
+808 DSSLDVLQSR
-818 NGGLSLVTDTAHWTP
+818 DGVLSLVTARWKP
-833 KTLTVNS
+833 KTLTVNT
-840 LDASS
+840 LDASN

-856 NTSDRIDILNQAMG
+856 NASDRIDILNQAKG
-870 GSNIL
+870 EHNIL

-882 QTVPLTNDLTLAS
+882 QTVQLTNDLTLAS

-919 DTQVVEKDGRV
+919 DTQIVEKDGRV
-930 QWQLKHSAIP
+930 QWQLKHSAIL
-940 EGAGSTTP
+940 ESADSAMT
-948 PAGNGASG
+948 PAGDGSNGASG
-956 STGSG
+956 SAGNGAGGSSSGNGVGDPPSGSGAGDPSSGSG

-967 GSGVGGSLPGSG
+967 GNGAGGSSSGSGAGGSSSGNGAGGSSSGNG

-1002 SGSGAGGSSSGSGA
+1002 SG
-1016 GGSSSGSGA
+1016 
-1025 GDPSSGSGAGG
+1025 
-1036 SSSGSGAGDPSSGSG
+1036 
-1051 AGDPSSGSGAGGSSS
+1051 
-1066 GSGAGDPSS
+1066 
-1075 GSDTGGSSS
+1075 
-1084 GSGAGDPSSGSGAG
+1084 
-1098 GSSSGSGAGGSLP
+1098 
-1111 GSGAGGSPSGSDTGG
+1111 
-1126 SSSGSGA
+1126 
-1133 GGSSSGSGAGGSPS
+1133 
-1147 SGSGAGGSSSG
+1147 
-1158 SGAGDPS
+1158 
-1165 SGSGAG
+1165 
-1171 DPSSGS
+1171 
-1177 GAGGSSSGN
+1177 N
-1186 TSTSVNGEHLFRK
+1186 ISTPVNGEHLFRK
-1199 EDNTALLKQARS
+1199 EDNTALLKKARS
-1211 LFAAREYLLSDHVDN
+1211 MFAAREYILSDHVDH

-1244 GYSHGGYDAYTVK
+1244 GYSHGGYDAYSVR

-1263 GFRKHGDAGEFWG
+1263 GFRKHGDSGEFWG
-1276 TALALY
+1276 TAVELY
-1282 DGDSRATGFRDD
+1282 DGNSSATGFRDD
-1294 YRLWGVSLFAGQTLA
+1294 YRVWGVSLFAGQTLA

-1315 GSVGYQRLSER
+1315 GSAGYRQLSET
-1326 FSVQGELSDL
+1326 FSVQGDLNDL

-1347 GARLG
+1347 GARIG
-1352 WRISFNDADIAIT
+1352 WRIDLKDADIAIT

-1378 HLQGNARSAEMHA
+1378 YLQGNGRSAELHA

-1402 IEKDFGPLSI
+1402 VEKDFGILSI
-1412 KSGLFRNI
+1412 KSGLSRNI

-1427 ITLTDNWKARRYN
+1427 ITLTDNWRARHYN
-1440 AERADRYIATVGV
+1440 AERADRYTASVGL
-1453 DGSVTENLRV
+1453 DGRVTEKLHV
-1463 QLRLSSSFDGKF
+1463 QLTLNSSFDGDFK
-1475 TTDGEGGLGIRYS
+1475 TDGEGGLGIRYS

>member
-1 MNRVYSLRYSTA
+1 MNRIYSLRYSTV

-26 CVCQIVGKSPRNAA
+26 CVCQIAGRSPLNAA

-71 NKGTF
+71 NKGAF
-76 NPGAVD
+76 KPGATN
-82 IPIYNKKGEQVAT
+82 ISIYNKKGEQIAT

-128 SGYQTVS
+128 SGYQTVG
-135 FGDGD
+135 FGNGE
-140 NHYNIVDRN
+140 NQYNIVARN
-149 EHDTID
+149 EHDSID
-155 FHAPRLDKLVTEVV
+155 FHAPRLNKLVTEVA
-169 PSAVSGASQ
+169 PTAVSGASQ

-202 DEGTLTEISGAYNY
+202 DDGTLTEISGAYNY
-216 LTGGLLPAAYYSH
+216 LTGGLLPASYYSH

-287 IEKLIPGDFV
+287 IEKLIPGAFI
-297 SQVFSDDRD
+297 SQVFSDDSD
-306 APVRFDAAVGR
+306 APIRFDASAGH
-317 ELAWTFDSSQGIGAL
+317 ELSWTFDGSRGIGAL
-332 TQGATAYSMH
+332 TQGASVYSMH
-342 GQQGADLNSGKN
+342 GQQGADLNAGKN
-354 LVFLGPGG
+354 LVFLGQAG

-376 LTFRDDYRVTS
+376 LTFRNDYRVTA
-387 STGSTWRGA
+387 STGSTWSGA
-396 GIIVDKDASVQWQV
+396 GIIVDKDASVYWQV
-410 NGVQGDNLHKI
+410 NGVKGDNLHKI
-421 GEGTLVIQGAGVN
+421 GEGTLVIQGEGVN
-434 EGGLKVGEGTVVLQQ
+434 EGGLKVGDGTVVLQQ

-473 LSDHR
+473 LSDNR
-478 QVNPDNISWGYH
+478 QVQPDNISWGYH

-499 SLTFHRLQAAD
+499 SLTFHRLRAAD
-510 YGAVLANNAA
+510 YGAVLANNAEV
-520 ARATVTMDFTLSP
+520 RATVAMDYTLSP
-533 EKVALNSWS
+533 GNVALNSWS
-542 GSRQGTVGGL
+542 GSRQGTVGSL

-570 NAYGYFPTD
+570 NSYGYFPTD
-579 QRSSDTWEYLGNNLA
+579 QRSSDTWEYLGNNLV

-601 DRKNAQ
+601 ERENAQ

-619 NLSNVVATGST
+619 NVSNVVAPGSS

-636 GSAEISGSF
+636 GSADISGSF

-670 KLAAAGDT
+670 KLAATGDT
-678 SVRTQPTA
+678 SVRTQPTS

-693 NRTFTFGRLVLKN
+693 NRSFTLGRLVLKN

-720 IEASNSV
+720 IDASNSV
-727 VTLGDDRVFIDQKE
+727 VTLGDDRVFIDQKD

-754 AAGNPAA
+754 AARNQAE
-761 RGVFNGSA
+761 RSVFNGSA
-769 TLSGNSQ
+769 ALSGNSQ

-781 ATFNGDITG
+781 ALFNGDITG
-790 YSGTHVQLSRGG
+790 YSGTHVQLAQGG
-802 IWNMTK
+802 IWNMTQ
-808 DASLDVLQSR
+808 DSSLDVLQSR
-818 NGGLSLVTDTAHWTP
+818 DGVLSLVTARWKP
-833 KTLTVNS
+833 KTLTVNT
-840 LDASS
+840 LDASN

-856 NTSDRIDILNQAMG
+856 NASDRIDILNQAKG
-870 GSNIL
+870 EHNIL

-882 QTVPLTNDLTLAS
+882 QTVQLTNDLTLAS

-919 DTQVVEKDGRV
+919 DTQIVEKDGRV
-930 QWQLKHSAIP
+930 QWQLKHSAIL
-940 EGAGSTTP
+940 ESADSAMT
-948 PAGNGASG
+948 PAGDGSNGASG
-956 STGSG
+956 SAGNG

-967 GSGVGGSLPGSG
+967 GNGVG
-979 AGGSSSGSGAG
+979 
-990 GSSSGSGAGGSS
+990 
-1002 SGSGAGGSSSGSGA
+1002 
-1016 GGSSSGSGA
+1016 
-1025 GDPSSGSGAGG
+1025 DP
-1036 SSSGSGAGDPSSGSG
+1036 P
-1051 AGDPSSGSGAGGSSS
+1051 
-1066 GSGAGDPSS
+1066 
-1075 GSDTGGSSS
+1075 
-1084 GSGAGDPSSGSGAG
+1084 
-1098 GSSSGSGAGGSLP
+1098 
-1111 GSGAGGSPSGSDTGG
+1111 
-1126 SSSGSGA
+1126 
-1133 GGSSSGSGAGGSPS
+1133 
-1147 SGSGAGGSSSG
+1147 
-1158 SGAGDPS
+1158 

-1186 TSTSVNGEHLFRK
+1186 ISTPVNGEHLFRK
-1199 EDNTALLKQARS
+1199 EDNTALLKKARS
-1211 LFAAREYLLSDHVDN
+1211 MFAAREYILSDHVDH

-1244 GYSHGGYDAYTVK
+1244 GYSHGGYDAYSVR

-1263 GFRKHGDAGEFWG
+1263 GFRKHGDSGEFWG
-1276 TALALY
+1276 TAVELY
-1282 DGDSRATGFRDD
+1282 DGNSSATGFRDD
-1294 YRLWGVSLFAGQTLA
+1294 YRVWGVSLFAGQTLA

-1315 GSVGYQRLSER
+1315 GSAGYRQLSET
-1326 FSVQGELSDL
+1326 FSVQGDLNDL

-1347 GARLG
+1347 GARIG
-1352 WRISFNDADIAIT
+1352 WRIDLKDADIAIT

-1378 HLQGNARSAEMHA
+1378 YLQGNGRSAELHA

-1402 IEKDFGPLSI
+1402 VEKDFGILSI
-1412 KSGLFRNI
+1412 KSGLSRNI

-1427 ITLTDNWKARRYN
+1427 ITLTDNWRARHYN
-1440 AERADRYIATVGV
+1440 AERADRYTASVGL
-1453 DGSVTENLRV
+1453 DGRVTEKLHV
-1463 QLRLSSSFDGKF
+1463 QLTLNSSFDGDFK
-1475 TTDGEGGLGIRYS
+1475 TDGEGGLGIRYS

>member
-71 NKGTF
+71 NKGAF

-317 ELAWTFDSSQGIGAL
+317 ELAWTFDSSRGIGAL

-387 STGSTWRGA
+387 STGSTWHGA

-601 DRKNAQ
+601 DRENAQ

-808 DASLDVLQSR
+808 DSSLDVLQSR
-818 NGGLSLVTDTAHWTP
+818 NGVLSLVTDTDHWTP
-833 KTLTVNS
+833 KTVTVNS

-961 AGGSSS
+961 AGDSSSGSGAGGSSSGSGAGDPSSGSGAGGSSSGSGAGGSSSGSGAGGSSSGSGAGGSSS
-967 GSGVGGSLPGSG
+967 GSGVGDSPSGSGAGGSSSGSGADGSSSGSG

-1016 GGSSSGSGA
+1016 GGSSSGSGV
-1025 GDPSSGSGAGG
+1025 GGSPSGSGAGDSSSGSDTGG
-1036 SSSGSGAGDPSSGSG
+1036 SSSGSGA
-1051 AGDPSSGSGAGGSSS
+1051 
-1066 GSGAGDPSS
+1066 
-1075 GSDTGGSSS
+1075 GGSSS

-1098 GSSSGSGAGGSLP
+1098 GSSSGSGAGGS
-1111 GSGAGGSPSGSDTGG
+1111 
-1126 SSSGSGA
+1126 
-1133 GGSSSGSGAGGSPS
+1133 
-1147 SGSGAGGSSSG
+1147 
-1158 SGAGDPS
+1158 
-1165 SGSGAG
+1165 
-1171 DPSSGS
+1171 
-1177 GAGGSSSGN
+1177 SSGN

-1199 EDNTALLKQARS
+1199 QDNTALLKQARS

>member
-1 MNRVYSLRYSTA
+1 MNRIYSLRYSTV

-26 CVCQIVGKSPRNAA
+26 CVCQIAGRSPLNAA

-71 NKGTF
+71 NKGAF
-76 NPGAVD
+76 KPGATN
-82 IPIYNKKGEQVAT
+82 ISIYNKKGEQIAT

-128 SGYQTVS
+128 SGYQTVG
-135 FGDGD
+135 FGNGE
-140 NHYNIVDRN
+140 NQYNIVARN
-149 EHDTID
+149 EHDSID
-155 FHAPRLDKLVTEVV
+155 FHAPRLNKLVTEVA
-169 PSAVSGASQ
+169 PTAVSGASQ

-202 DEGTLTEISGAYNY
+202 DDGTLTEISGAYNY
-216 LTGGLLPAAYYSH
+216 LTGGLLPASYYSH

-287 IEKLIPGDFV
+287 IEKLIPGAFI
-297 SQVFSDDRD
+297 SQVFSDDSD
-306 APVRFDAAVGR
+306 APIRFDASAGH
-317 ELAWTFDSSQGIGAL
+317 ELSWTFDGSRGIGAL
-332 TQGATAYSMH
+332 TQGASVYSMH
-342 GQQGADLNSGKN
+342 GQQGADLNAGKN
-354 LVFLGPGG
+354 LVFLGQAG

-376 LTFRDDYRVTS
+376 LTFRNDYRVTA
-387 STGSTWRGA
+387 STGSTWSGA
-396 GIIVDKDASVQWQV
+396 GIIVDKDASVYWQV
-410 NGVQGDNLHKI
+410 NGVKGDNLHKI
-421 GEGTLVIQGAGVN
+421 GEGTLVIQGEGVN
-434 EGGLKVGEGTVVLQQ
+434 EGGLKVGDGTVVLQQ

-473 LSDHR
+473 LSDNR
-478 QVNPDNISWGYH
+478 QVQPDNISWGYH

-499 SLTFHRLQAAD
+499 SLTFHRLRAAD
-510 YGAVLANNAA
+510 YGAVLANNAEV
-520 ARATVTMDFTLSP
+520 RATVAMDYTLSP
-533 EKVALNSWS
+533 GNVALNSWS
-542 GSRQGTVGGL
+542 GSRQGTVGSL

-570 NAYGYFPTD
+570 NSYGYFPTD
-579 QRSSDTWEYLGNNLA
+579 QRSSDTWEYLGNNLV

-601 DRKNAQ
+601 ERENAQ

-619 NLSNVVATGST
+619 NVSNVVAPGSS

-636 GSAEISGSF
+636 GSADISGSF

-670 KLAAAGDT
+670 KLAATGDT
-678 SVRTQPTA
+678 SVRTQPTS

-693 NRTFTFGRLVLKN
+693 NRSFTLGRLVLKN

-720 IEASNSV
+720 IDASNSV
-727 VTLGDDRVFIDQKE
+727 VTLGDDRVFIDQKD

-754 AAGNPAA
+754 AARNQAE
-761 RGVFNGSA
+761 RSVFNGSA
-769 TLSGNSQ
+769 ALSGNSQ

-781 ATFNGDITG
+781 ALFNGDITG
-790 YSGTHVQLSRGG
+790 YSGTHVQLAQGG
-802 IWNMTK
+802 IWNMTQ
-808 DASLDVLQSR
+808 DSSLDVLQSR
-818 NGGLSLVTDTAHWTP
+818 DGVLSLVTARWKP
-833 KTLTVNS
+833 KTLTVNT
-840 LDASS
+840 LDASN

-856 NTSDRIDILNQAMG
+856 NASDRIDILNQAKG
-870 GSNIL
+870 EHNIL

-882 QTVPLTNDLTLAS
+882 QTVQLTNDLTLAS

-919 DTQVVEKDGRV
+919 DTQIVEKDGRV
-930 QWQLKHSAIP
+930 QWQLKHSAIL
-940 EGAGSTTP
+940 ESADSAMT
-948 PAGNGASG
+948 PAGDGSNGASG
-956 STGSG
+956 SAGNG

-967 GSGVGGSLPGSG
+967 GNGVG
-979 AGGSSSGSGAG
+979 
-990 GSSSGSGAGGSS
+990 
-1002 SGSGAGGSSSGSGA
+1002 
-1016 GGSSSGSGA
+1016 
-1025 GDPSSGSGAGG
+1025 DP
-1036 SSSGSGAGDPSSGSG
+1036 P
-1051 AGDPSSGSGAGGSSS
+1051 
-1066 GSGAGDPSS
+1066 
-1075 GSDTGGSSS
+1075 
-1084 GSGAGDPSSGSGAG
+1084 
-1098 GSSSGSGAGGSLP
+1098 
-1111 GSGAGGSPSGSDTGG
+1111 
-1126 SSSGSGA
+1126 
-1133 GGSSSGSGAGGSPS
+1133 
-1147 SGSGAGGSSSG
+1147 
-1158 SGAGDPS
+1158 

-1186 TSTSVNGEHLFRK
+1186 GAGGSSSGSGAGGSSSGNGAGGSSSGNGAGGSSSGSGAGGSSSGNISTPVNGEHLFRK
-1199 EDNTALLKQARS
+1199 EDNTALLKKARS
-1211 LFAAREYLLSDHVDN
+1211 MFAAREYILSDHVDH

-1244 GYSHGGYDAYTVK
+1244 GYSHGGYDAYSVR

-1263 GFRKHGDAGEFWG
+1263 GFRKHGDSGEFWG
-1276 TALALY
+1276 TAVELY
-1282 DGDSRATGFRDD
+1282 DGNSSATGFRDD
-1294 YRLWGVSLFAGQTLA
+1294 YRVWGVSLFAGQTLA

-1315 GSVGYQRLSER
+1315 GSAGYRQLSET
-1326 FSVQGELSDL
+1326 FSVQGDLNDL

-1347 GARLG
+1347 GARIG
-1352 WRISFNDADIAIT
+1352 WRIDLKDADIAIT

-1378 HLQGNARSAEMHA
+1378 YLQGNGRSAELHA

-1402 IEKDFGPLSI
+1402 VEKDFGILSI
-1412 KSGLFRNI
+1412 KSGLSRNI

-1427 ITLTDNWKARRYN
+1427 ITLTDNWRARHYN
-1440 AERADRYIATVGV
+1440 AERADRYTASVGL
-1453 DGSVTENLRV
+1453 DGRVTEKLHV
-1463 QLRLSSSFDGKF
+1463 QLTLNSSFDGDFK
-1475 TTDGEGGLGIRYS
+1475 TDGEGGLGIRYS

>member
-26 CVCQIVGKSPRNAA
+26 CVYQIVGKSPRNAA

-71 NKGTF
+71 NKGAF
-76 NPGAVD
+76 KPGAVD

-178 EEILDPSRFTV
+178 EEILDSSRFTV

-655 GHPVIHAYNDRAIAD
+655 GHPVIHAYNDRGIAD

-961 AGGSSS
+961 AGDPSSGSGAGGSSS
-967 GSGVGGSLPGSG
+967 GSGAGGSPSGSDAGDSSSGSG
-979 AGGSSSGSGAG
+979 AGGSSSGSGAGDSSSGSGAGGSSSGSGAGGSSSGSGAGGSSSSSGAGDSSSGSGAGGSSSGSGAGDSSSGSGAG

-1002 SGSGAGGSSSGSGA
+1002 SGSGAGGSSSG
-1016 GGSSSGSGA
+1016 
-1025 GDPSSGSGAGG
+1025 
-1036 SSSGSGAGDPSSGSG
+1036 
-1051 AGDPSSGSGAGGSSS
+1051 
-1066 GSGAGDPSS
+1066 
-1075 GSDTGGSSS
+1075 
-1084 GSGAGDPSSGSGAG
+1084 
-1098 GSSSGSGAGGSLP
+1098 
-1111 GSGAGGSPSGSDTGG
+1111 
-1126 SSSGSGA
+1126 
-1133 GGSSSGSGAGGSPS
+1133 
-1147 SGSGAGGSSSG
+1147 
-1158 SGAGDPS
+1158 
-1165 SGSGAG
+1165 
-1171 DPSSGS
+1171 
-1177 GAGGSSSGN
+1177 N

-1199 EDNTALLKQARS
+1199 QDNTALLKQARS

-1475 TTDGEGGLGIRYS
+1475 TTNGEGGLGIRYS

>member
-1 MNRVYSLRYSTA
+1 MNRIYSLRYSTV

-26 CVCQIVGKSPRNAA
+26 CVCQIAGRSPLNAA

-71 NKGTF
+71 NKGAF
-76 NPGAVD
+76 KPGATN
-82 IPIYNKKGEQVAT
+82 ISIYNKKGEQIAT

-128 SGYQTVS
+128 SGYQTVG
-135 FGDGD
+135 FGNGE
-140 NHYNIVDRN
+140 NQYNIVARN
-149 EHDTID
+149 EHDSID
-155 FHAPRLDKLVTEVV
+155 FHAPRLNKLVTEVA
-169 PSAVSGASQ
+169 PTAVSGASQ
-178 EEILDPSRFTV
+178 EEVLDPSRFTV

-202 DEGTLTEISGAYNY
+202 DDGTLTEISGAYNY
-216 LTGGLLPAAYYSH
+216 LTGGLLPASYYSH

-287 IEKLIPGDFV
+287 IEKLIPGAFI
-297 SQVFSDDRD
+297 SQVFSDDSD
-306 APVRFDAAVGR
+306 APIRFDASAGH
-317 ELAWTFDSSQGIGAL
+317 ELSWTFDGSRGIGAL
-332 TQGATAYSMH
+332 TQGASVYSMH
-342 GQQGADLNSGKN
+342 GQQGADLNAGKN
-354 LVFLGPGG
+354 LVFLGQAG

-376 LTFRDDYRVTS
+376 LTFRNDYRVTA
-387 STGSTWRGA
+387 STGSTWSGA
-396 GIIVDKDASVQWQV
+396 GIIVDKDASVYWQV
-410 NGVQGDNLHKI
+410 NGVKGDNLHKI
-421 GEGTLVIQGAGVN
+421 GEGTLVIQGEGVN
-434 EGGLKVGEGTVVLQQ
+434 EGGLKVGDGTVVLQQ

-473 LSDHR
+473 LSDNR
-478 QVNPDNISWGYH
+478 QVQPDNISWGYH

-499 SLTFHRLQAAD
+499 SLTFHRLRAAD
-510 YGAVLANNAA
+510 YGAVLANNAEV
-520 ARATVTMDFTLSP
+520 RATVAMDYTLSP
-533 EKVALNSWS
+533 GNVALNSWS
-542 GSRQGTVGGL
+542 GSRQGTVGSL

-570 NAYGYFPTD
+570 NSYGYFPTD
-579 QRSSDTWEYLGNNLA
+579 QRSSDTWEYLGNNLV

-601 DRKNAQ
+601 ERENAQ

-619 NLSNVVATGST
+619 NVSNVVAPGSS

-636 GSAEISGSF
+636 GSADISGSF

-670 KLAAAGDT
+670 KLAATGDT
-678 SVRTQPTA
+678 SVRTQPTS

-693 NRTFTFGRLVLKN
+693 NRSFTLGRLVLKN

-720 IEASNSV
+720 IDASNSV
-727 VTLGDDRVFIDQKE
+727 VTLGDDRVFIDQKD

-754 AAGNPAA
+754 AARNQAE
-761 RGVFNGSA
+761 RSVFNGSA
-769 TLSGNSQ
+769 ALSGNSQ

-781 ATFNGDITG
+781 ALFNGDITG
-790 YSGTHVQLSRGG
+790 YSGTHVQLAQGG
-802 IWNMTK
+802 IWNMTQ
-808 DASLDVLQSR
+808 DSSLDVLQSR
-818 NGGLSLVTDTAHWTP
+818 DGVLSLVTARWKP
-833 KTLTVNS
+833 KTLTVNT
-840 LDASS
+840 LDASN

-856 NTSDRIDILNQAMG
+856 NASDRIDILNQAKG
-870 GSNIL
+870 EHNIL

-882 QTVPLTNDLTLAS
+882 QTVQLTNDLTLAS

-919 DTQVVEKDGRV
+919 DTQIVEKDGRV
-930 QWQLKHSAIP
+930 QWQLKHSAIL
-940 EGAGSTTP
+940 ESADSAMT
-948 PAGNGASG
+948 PAGDGSNGASG
-956 STGSG
+956 SAGNGAGGSSSGNGVGDPPSGSGAGDPSSGSG

-967 GSGVGGSLPGSG
+967 GNGAGGSSSGSGAGGSSSGNGAGGSSSGNG

-1002 SGSGAGGSSSGSGA
+1002 SG
-1016 GGSSSGSGA
+1016 
-1025 GDPSSGSGAGG
+1025 
-1036 SSSGSGAGDPSSGSG
+1036 
-1051 AGDPSSGSGAGGSSS
+1051 
-1066 GSGAGDPSS
+1066 
-1075 GSDTGGSSS
+1075 
-1084 GSGAGDPSSGSGAG
+1084 
-1098 GSSSGSGAGGSLP
+1098 
-1111 GSGAGGSPSGSDTGG
+1111 
-1126 SSSGSGA
+1126 
-1133 GGSSSGSGAGGSPS
+1133 
-1147 SGSGAGGSSSG
+1147 
-1158 SGAGDPS
+1158 
-1165 SGSGAG
+1165 
-1171 DPSSGS
+1171 
-1177 GAGGSSSGN
+1177 N
-1186 TSTSVNGEHLFRK
+1186 ISTPVNGEHLFRK
-1199 EDNTALLKQARS
+1199 EDNTALLKKARS
-1211 LFAAREYLLSDHVDN
+1211 MFAAREYILSDHVDH

-1244 GYSHGGYDAYTVK
+1244 GYSHGGYDAYSVR

-1263 GFRKHGDAGEFWG
+1263 GFRKHGDSGEFWG
-1276 TALALY
+1276 TAVELY
-1282 DGDSRATGFRDD
+1282 DGNSSATGFRDD
-1294 YRLWGVSLFAGQTLA
+1294 YRVWGVSLFAGQTLA

-1315 GSVGYQRLSER
+1315 GSAGYRQLSET
-1326 FSVQGELSDL
+1326 FSVQGDLNDL

-1347 GARLG
+1347 GARIG
-1352 WRISFNDADIAIT
+1352 WRIDLKDADIAIT

-1378 HLQGNARSAEMHA
+1378 YLQGNGRSAELHA

-1402 IEKDFGPLSI
+1402 VEKDFGILSI
-1412 KSGLFRNI
+1412 KSGLSRNI

-1427 ITLTDNWKARRYN
+1427 ITLTDNWRARHYN
-1440 AERADRYIATVGV
+1440 AERADRYTASVGL
-1453 DGSVTENLRV
+1453 DGRVTEKLHV
-1463 QLRLSSSFDGKF
+1463 QLTLNSSFDGDFK
-1475 TTDGEGGLGIRYS
+1475 TDGEGGLGIRYS

>member
-71 NKGTF
+71 NKGAF
-76 NPGAVD
+76 KPGAVD

-107 DSGIGVATLINPQYI
+107 GSGIGVATLINPQYI

-882 QTVPLTNDLTLAS
+882 QTVQLTNDLTLAL

-961 AGGSSS
+961 AG
-967 GSGVGGSLPGSG
+967 
-979 AGGSSSGSGAG
+979 
-990 GSSSGSGAGGSS
+990 
-1002 SGSGAGGSSSGSGA
+1002 
-1016 GGSSSGSGA
+1016 
-1025 GDPSSGSGAGG
+1025 
-1036 SSSGSGAGDPSSGSG
+1036 
-1051 AGDPSSGSGAGGSSS
+1051 
-1066 GSGAGDPSS
+1066 
-1075 GSDTGGSSS
+1075 
-1084 GSGAGDPSSGSGAG
+1084 DPSSGSGAG
-1098 GSSSGSGAGGSLP
+1098 GSSSGSGAGGS
-1111 GSGAGGSPSGSDTGG
+1111 PSGSDAGD

-1133 GGSSSGSGAGGSPS
+1133 GGSSSGSGAGDSSSGSGAGDSS
-1147 SGSGAGGSSSG
+1147 SGSGAGGS
-1158 SGAGDPS
+1158 P
-1165 SGSGAG
+1165 
-1171 DPSSGS
+1171 SGS

-1199 EDNTALLKQARS
+1199 QDNTTLLKQARS

>member
-1 MNRVYSLRYSTA
+1 MNRIYSLRYSTV

-26 CVCQIVGKSPRNAA
+26 CVCQIAGRSPLNAA

-71 NKGTF
+71 NKGAF
-76 NPGAVD
+76 KPGATN
-82 IPIYNKKGEQVAT
+82 ISIYNKKGEQIAT

-128 SGYQTVS
+128 SGYQTVG
-135 FGDGD
+135 FGNGE
-140 NHYNIVDRN
+140 NQYNIVARN
-149 EHDTID
+149 EHDSID
-155 FHAPRLDKLVTEVV
+155 FHAPRLNKLVTEVA
-169 PSAVSGASQ
+169 PTAVSGASQ

-202 DEGTLTEISGAYNY
+202 DDGTLTEISGAYNY
-216 LTGGLLPAAYYSH
+216 LTGGLLPASYYSH

-287 IEKLIPGDFV
+287 IEKLIPGAFI
-297 SQVFSDDRD
+297 SQVFSDDSD
-306 APVRFDAAVGR
+306 APIRFDASAGH
-317 ELAWTFDSSQGIGAL
+317 ELSWTFDGSRGIGAL
-332 TQGATAYSMH
+332 TQGASVYSMH
-342 GQQGADLNSGKN
+342 GQQGADLNAGKN
-354 LVFLGPGG
+354 LVFLGQAG

-376 LTFRDDYRVTS
+376 LTFRNDYRVTA
-387 STGSTWRGA
+387 STGSTWSGA
-396 GIIVDKDASVQWQV
+396 GIIVDKDASVYWQV
-410 NGVQGDNLHKI
+410 NGVKGDNLHKI
-421 GEGTLVIQGAGVN
+421 GEGTLVIQGEGVN
-434 EGGLKVGEGTVVLQQ
+434 EGGLKVGDGTVVLQQ

-473 LSDHR
+473 LSDNR
-478 QVNPDNISWGYH
+478 QVQPDNISWGYH

-499 SLTFHRLQAAD
+499 SLTFHRLRAAD
-510 YGAVLANNAA
+510 YGAVLANNAEV
-520 ARATVTMDFTLSP
+520 RATVAMDYTLSP
-533 EKVALNSWS
+533 GNVALNSWS
-542 GSRQGTVGGL
+542 GSRQGTVGSL

-570 NAYGYFPTD
+570 NSYGYFPTD
-579 QRSSDTWEYLGNNLA
+579 QRSSDTWEYLGNNLV

-601 DRKNAQ
+601 ERENAQ

-619 NLSNVVATGST
+619 NVSNVVAPGSS

-636 GSAEISGSF
+636 GSADISGSF

-670 KLAAAGDT
+670 KLAATGDT
-678 SVRTQPTA
+678 SVRTQPTS

-693 NRTFTFGRLVLKN
+693 NRSFTLGRLVLKN

-720 IEASNSV
+720 IDASNSV
-727 VTLGDDRVFIDQKE
+727 VTLGDDRVFIDQKD

-754 AAGNPAA
+754 AARNQAE
-761 RGVFNGSA
+761 RSVFNGSA
-769 TLSGNSQ
+769 ALSGNSQ

-781 ATFNGDITG
+781 ALFNGDITG
-790 YSGTHVQLSRGG
+790 YSGTHVQLAQGG
-802 IWNMTK
+802 IWNMTQ
-808 DASLDVLQSR
+808 DSSLDVLQSR
-818 NGGLSLVTDTAHWTP
+818 DGVLSLVTARWKP
-833 KTLTVNS
+833 KTLTVNT
-840 LDASS
+840 LDASN

-856 NTSDRIDILNQAMG
+856 NASDRIDILNQAKG
-870 GSNIL
+870 EHNIL

-882 QTVPLTNDLTLAS
+882 QTVQLTNDLTLAS

-919 DTQVVEKDGRV
+919 DTQIVEKDGRV
-930 QWQLKHSAIP
+930 QWQLKHSAIL
-940 EGAGSTTP
+940 ESADSAMT
-948 PAGNGASG
+948 PAGDGSNGASG
-956 STGSG
+956 SAGNG

-967 GSGVGGSLPGSG
+967 GNGVG
-979 AGGSSSGSGAG
+979 
-990 GSSSGSGAGGSS
+990 
-1002 SGSGAGGSSSGSGA
+1002 
-1016 GGSSSGSGA
+1016 
-1025 GDPSSGSGAGG
+1025 DP
-1036 SSSGSGAGDPSSGSG
+1036 P
-1051 AGDPSSGSGAGGSSS
+1051 
-1066 GSGAGDPSS
+1066 
-1075 GSDTGGSSS
+1075 
-1084 GSGAGDPSSGSGAG
+1084 
-1098 GSSSGSGAGGSLP
+1098 
-1111 GSGAGGSPSGSDTGG
+1111 
-1126 SSSGSGA
+1126 
-1133 GGSSSGSGAGGSPS
+1133 
-1147 SGSGAGGSSSG
+1147 
-1158 SGAGDPS
+1158 

-1186 TSTSVNGEHLFRK
+1186 GAGGSSSGNGAGGSSSGSGAGGSSSGNGAGGSSSGNGAGGSSSGSGAGGSSSGNISTPVNGEHLFRK
-1199 EDNTALLKQARS
+1199 EDNTALLKKARS
-1211 LFAAREYLLSDHVDN
+1211 MFAAREYILSDHVDH

-1244 GYSHGGYDAYTVK
+1244 GYSHGGYDAYSVR

-1263 GFRKHGDAGEFWG
+1263 GFRKHGDSGEFWG
-1276 TALALY
+1276 TAVELY
-1282 DGDSRATGFRDD
+1282 DGNSSATGFRDD
-1294 YRLWGVSLFAGQTLA
+1294 YRVWGVSLFAGQTLA

-1315 GSVGYQRLSER
+1315 GSAGYRQLSET
-1326 FSVQGELSDL
+1326 FSVQGDLNDL

-1347 GARLG
+1347 GARIG
-1352 WRISFNDADIAIT
+1352 WRIDLKDADIAIT

-1378 HLQGNARSAEMHA
+1378 YLQGNGRSAELHA

-1402 IEKDFGPLSI
+1402 VEKDFGILSI
-1412 KSGLFRNI
+1412 KSGLSRNI

-1427 ITLTDNWKARRYN
+1427 ITLTDNWRARHYN
-1440 AERADRYIATVGV
+1440 AERADRYTASVGL
-1453 DGSVTENLRV
+1453 DGRVTEKLHV
-1463 QLRLSSSFDGKF
+1463 QLTLNSSFDGDFK
-1475 TTDGEGGLGIRYS
+1475 TDGEGGLGIRYS

>member
-1 MNRVYSLRYSTA
+1 
-13 ARGFIAVPEFARK
+13 
-26 CVCQIVGKSPRNAA
+26 
-40 LLLSLLGS
+40 
-48 SSLVEASIV
+48 
-57 SSNIGYQQYRDFAE
+57 
-71 NKGTF
+71 
-76 NPGAVD
+76 
-82 IPIYNKKGEQVAT
+82 
-95 LNKAP
+95 
-100 MLDFSSV
+100 
-107 DSGIGVATLINPQYI
+107 
-122 VSVKHN
+122 
-128 SGYQTVS
+128 
-135 FGDGD
+135 
-140 NHYNIVDRN
+140 
-149 EHDTID
+149 
-155 FHAPRLDKLVTEVV
+155 
-169 PSAVSGASQ
+169 
-178 EEILDPSRFTV
+178 
-189 FYRVGSGTQYIQD
+189 
-202 DEGTLTEISGAYNY
+202 
-216 LTGGLLPAAYYSH
+216 
-229 GGLSGIQVNMGGNIN
+229 

-287 IEKLIPGDFV
+287 IEKLIPGDFF
-297 SQVFSDDRD
+297 SQVFYDDRD

-317 ELAWTFDSSQGIGAL
+317 ELAWTFDSSRGIGAL

-387 STGSTWRGA
+387 STGSTWHGA

-967 GSGVGGSLPGSG
+967 G
-979 AGGSSSGSGAG
+979 
-990 GSSSGSGAGGSS
+990 
-1002 SGSGAGGSSSGSGA
+1002 
-1016 GGSSSGSGA
+1016 
-1025 GDPSSGSGAGG
+1025 
-1036 SSSGSGAGDPSSGSG
+1036 
-1051 AGDPSSGSGAGGSSS
+1051 
-1066 GSGAGDPSS
+1066 
-1075 GSDTGGSSS
+1075 
-1084 GSGAGDPSSGSGAG
+1084 
-1098 GSSSGSGAGGSLP
+1098 
-1111 GSGAGGSPSGSDTGG
+1111 
-1126 SSSGSGA
+1126 
-1133 GGSSSGSGAGGSPS
+1133 
-1147 SGSGAGGSSSG
+1147 
-1158 SGAGDPS
+1158 
-1165 SGSGAG
+1165 
-1171 DPSSGS
+1171 
-1177 GAGGSSSGN
+1177 N

-1199 EDNTALLKQARS
+1199 QDNTALLKQARS